1 MLIGSY
7 RSFPC
12 VGPGRN
18 GWFLLH
24 QFLLLRCEDMKAGAL
39 VRWRHK
45 DSRIAEETLYLITK
59 VRRSALRTDRYRR
72 SCLPNSRKIL
82 FSFRENHRFRIF
94 KTPSPE
100 R

>member
-1 MLIGSY
+1 MSDVFGPGDLCSRAATGIRISALERKPRKRLDPPESPALLIGSY

-59 VRRSALRTDRYRR
+59 VR
-72 SCLPNSRKIL
+72 
-82 FSFRENHRFRIF
+82 
-94 KTPSPE
+94 
-100 R
+100 